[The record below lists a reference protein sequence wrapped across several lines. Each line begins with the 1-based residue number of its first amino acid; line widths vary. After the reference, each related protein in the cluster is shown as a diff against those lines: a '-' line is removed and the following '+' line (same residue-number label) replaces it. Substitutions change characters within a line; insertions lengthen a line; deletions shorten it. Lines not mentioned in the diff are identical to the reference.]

1 MGAIKRQYK
10 IAPGGSKTRPDS
22 YPIRY
27 NLPMPAVQMEK
38 LRLESANLAGKFAQ
52 PDLFRYEFLELMDRY
67 SDRTF
72 RSSQVTLPGKLLA
85 SFHVPD
91 RVMWQIKN
99 DLEPQVRI
107 HTQSIALDCC
117 QLLWNGDTIEEKQ
130 LAIAILGVISS
141 NPPGP
146 IIDLVLRFYHP
157 EMDPYLGNKLV
168 ADGLTDIRR
177 NHFDLWLDLIQNWI
191 ASDDVRQ
198 TAQAYQALT
207 GLLKEEGDRHL
218 PAVHR
223 IVRESI
229 FTIPPDLHPEALLL
243 VQAMTRVSLIETKY
257 MLRQLIHL
265 APQANLNFKRLIR
278 KMVDLFSE
286 PDRTELRAD
295 YLERFKRL

>member
-10 IAPGGSKTRPDS
+10 IAPGGSETRPDS

-117 QLLWNGDTIEEKQ
+117 QLLWNGDTVEEKQ
-130 LAIAILGVISS
+130 LAIAILGVIPS

-207 GLLKEEGDRHL
+207 GLAERKKATGIYRPSTGLYARAST
-218 PAVHR
+218 P
-223 IVRESI
+223 S
-229 FTIPPDLHPEALLL
+229 
-243 VQAMTRVSLIETKY
+243 
-257 MLRQLIHL
+257 RQICT
-265 APQANLNFKRLIR
+265 PKRCYWC
-278 KMVDLFSE
+278 K
-286 PDRTELRAD
+286 P
-295 YLERFKRL
+295 